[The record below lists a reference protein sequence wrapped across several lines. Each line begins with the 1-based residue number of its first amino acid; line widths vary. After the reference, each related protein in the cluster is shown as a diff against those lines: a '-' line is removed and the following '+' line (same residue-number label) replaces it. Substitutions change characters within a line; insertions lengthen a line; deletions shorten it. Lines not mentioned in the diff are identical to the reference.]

1 MKKIL
6 YILCFGLLLT
16 TCDDGDI
23 FEVTLDFSDEFN
35 QCGELVF
42 YKINQST
49 SETLSIQFEDLT
61 IEDIL
66 EVDANLLYENTL
78 ALGSGNAFNYRA
90 YGRTPNNN
98 FFCSDVPPSNLQIE
112 RDEVSFGGSVY
123 IRTVLVEDDNDGI
136 PTEVEDEN
144 LDGDNDPD
152 TNPTDTDGDGIYDYL
167 DVDDDGDNVLTIN
180 EGVNYTEED
189 GLTNALDTDGD
200 GIPDYLDKD
209 DDGDGVDTIN
219 EEGSN
224 PPPDNNPTND
234 ILLDTTLNPNSIPD
248 YLNDQVTTSV
258 VATGY
263 RVHKIRMTYTITATV
278 YNISLPS
285 LTQDEFEFGTLNDS
299 DVTIAERVESTI
311 FN

>member
-49 SETLSIQFEDLT
+49 SETLSIQFEGLT

-66 EVDANLLYENTL
+66 EVGDDFVYENTL
-78 ALGSGNAFNYRA
+78 PLGSGNRFNYRS

-112 RDEVSFGGSVY
+112 RDEVSFGGSVF

-136 PTEVEDEN
+136 PAHIEDEN
-144 LDGDNDPD
+144 LDGDDNPA
-152 TNPTDTDGDGIYDYL
+152 TNPTDTDNDGIPDYL
-167 DVDDDGDNVLTIN
+167 DIDDDGDNVLTID
-180 EGVNYTEED
+180 EGANYTEEF
-189 GLTNALDTDGD
+189 GLENALDTDNNGV
-200 GIPDYLDKD
+200 PNYLDND
-209 DDGDGVDTIN
+209 DDGDDVLTRD
-219 EEGSN
+219 EEGAN
-224 PPPDNNPTND
+224 PVNNDPTND
-234 ILLDTTLNPNSIPD
+234 ITIDATLNPNSIPD
-248 YLNDQVTTSV
+248 YLNDQIANTLA
-258 VATGY
+258 ATEY
-263 RVHKIRMTYTITATV
+263 RAHEITMTYTITVTV
-278 YNISLPS
+278 SEISLTSINQQS
-285 LTQDEFEFGTLNDS
+285 LNFGTLNDT
-299 DVTIAERVESTI
+299 DITVTTREESTI